1 MRKVFSELS
10 VYTANYN
17 HGVYIFDKIHQIIN
31 QSVWPREY
39 IIVDDCSTDDSWDI
53 IQSVCND
60 YTWIKC
66 YRNDKNIGV
75 INCMNKALSLSTCSL
90 FYGTASDDI
99 IDKDSFEIIQ
109 SFYNKHPNVGIIFS
123 SMYEM
128 NKSEKIVK
136 KHEPL
141 GFSSSILINS
151 ESFFSNYLS
160 KQTARFSLGTATYF
174 NKDALLSI
182 GGFQKDLNSLC
193 DTAAI
198 NTIGLNHGCYYFKSP
213 LTTWRKIERGFSQTQ
228 NSDIHSLISNV
239 HNTAHFYK
247 NDKSCRS
254 LSHDYINMWSK
265 DFILDAFTEQILAN
279 SSNFTKNSI
288 FLNEAYNACKKPP
301 ASYYIDSNNL
311 ERWKTKYEIL
321 IKK

>member
-1 MRKVFSELS
+1 MRKVFNDLS

-17 HGVYIFDKIHQIIN
+17 HGVYIFDKIYQIIN
-31 QSVWPREY
+31 QLVWPREY
-39 IIVDDCSTDDSWDI
+39 IIIDDCSTDDSWDI
-53 IQSVCND
+53 IQSLSND

-75 INCMNKALSLSTCSL
+75 INCMNKALSLSTGSL

-99 IDKDSFEIIQ
+99 ISNKSFEIIQ
-109 SFYNKHPNVGIIFS
+109 KIYNKHSDIGIIFS

-141 GFSSSILINS
+141 SFTSSRLINS
-151 ESFFSNYLS
+151 KSFFSNYLS
-160 KQTARFSLGTATYF
+160 KQTARFSLGAATYF

-182 GGFQKDLNSLC
+182 GGFQKGLNSLC